1 MGPTRQR
8 IERGRSRV
16 RESFHVVI
24 PAWKGDLACHVGQ
37 NGKCV
42 AKTSLRW
49 QMCKLNS
56 KSDF

>member
-1 MGPTRQR
+1 VGPTRQLL
-8 IERGRSRV
+8 ERGKIGAQ
-16 RESFHVVI
+16 ELFHIIV

-37 NGKCV
+37 DSKCV
-42 AKTSLRW
+42 AKTSLMW